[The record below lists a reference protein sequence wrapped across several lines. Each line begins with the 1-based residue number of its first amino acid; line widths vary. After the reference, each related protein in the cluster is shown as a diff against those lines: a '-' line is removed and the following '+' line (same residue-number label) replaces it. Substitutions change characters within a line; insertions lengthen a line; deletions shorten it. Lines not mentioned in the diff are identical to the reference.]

1 MSSLMSRRKRD
12 LAEAWK
18 SQSRSSSCLQMR
30 WWLSVILR
38 LSWCHKHSISVLTLK
53 KSVLMLNII
62 WGALVCPRV
71 ATHLVFLCVCALYC
85 CCWLLFQTDHIIKRQ
100 VQARSGGSQSWGVSI
115 MTHLERRYLHY
126 FFFPP
131 LPFKLSLGLWKKVGF
146 FKDKSPQADF
156 PQSSSFSHGHLRS
169 AVICRLIRG
178 RACPSWPCLW
188 QRHLGLHVREE
199 WLVSPAR
206 ESCRTWLGE
215 NGQLTGDRRNFF
227 PLRLLNLVLFFVMN
241 QHWFSVLMF
250 WFILVCASW
259 FLDAAGSL

>member
-1 MSSLMSRRKRD
+1 MSQTFYFRADPEKISFNVKYNLGCLSLSPCCNT
-12 LAEAWK
+12 
-18 SQSRSSSCLQMR
+18 SC
-30 WWLSVILR
+30 I
-38 LSWCHKHSISVLTLK
+38 
-53 KSVLMLNII
+53 
-62 WGALVCPRV
+62 LVCLCTV
-71 ATHLVFLCVCALYC
+71 LLLLATISNWPHNQETSTSQEWRIPEL
-85 CCWLLFQTDHIIKRQ
+85 
-100 VQARSGGSQSWGVSI
+100 GSVNNDPFGKEVSPF
-115 MTHLERRYLHY
+115 